1 MSRTSRMTTSSI
13 IQHPDATAADS
24 LKEQRLARSLPSNT
38 RYILLLLLYPTRYI
52 LLPIFSCPEYELF
65 CIRFDGQNK
74 TLAPI
79 NQRSGR
85 LNFAYFRILRSAEL
99 SFQKHALNISPSER
113 TNGRQLS
120 IIIATGVLPSRSNI
134 PIFCSVLVRSC
145 SSNCS

>member
-1 MSRTSRMTTSSI
+1 MSRTSRMMTSSI

-38 RYILLLLLYPTRYI
+38 RYILL
-52 LLPIFSCPEYELF
+52 PIFSCLEYELF

-85 LNFAYFRILRSAEL
+85 LNFVYFRILRSAEL

>member
-38 RYILLLLLYPTRYI
+38 RCI
-52 LLPIFSCPEYELF
+52 LLPIFSCPEYGLF

-79 NQRSGR
+79 NPRSGR
-85 LNFAYFRILRSAEL
+85 LNFVYFRILRSAEL

>member
-38 RYILLLLLYPTRYI
+38 RYILL
-52 LLPIFSCPEYELF
+52 PIFSCLEYELF